1 MNTLKKQTPSTQFIQ
16 QLQTD
21 GKAWYL
27 THPKAGELTSGER
40 ITLKE
45 MSTAKSLQNL
55 QGLDESRLT
64 IEMAFK
70 GTNVRTALVC
80 DEAPTRAALIGMLTG
95 CVKYIDANKTLT
107 EPEHIAMAVNE
118 LVELFPTFTLED
130 WRLCLHM
137 MKKEHFGNY
146 WERLKVAQFVNCFT
160 KYDQLKQPVIQ
171 TIRENERKDAERM
184 QQEAMR
190 HLQPEY
196 ATEINPVAARVHPAD
211 WMAGT
216 NRLTYTERDEMQK
229 RQKQGNK

>member
-1 MNTLKKQTPSTQFIQ
+1 VAACF
-16 QLQTD
+16 
-21 GKAWYL
+21 
-27 THPKAGELTSGER
+27 E
-40 ITLKE
+40 
-45 MSTAKSLQNL
+45 
-55 QGLDESRLT
+55 
-64 IEMAFK
+64 
-70 GTNVRTALVC
+70 GTNVKTALKIN
-80 DEAPTRAALIGMLTG
+80 ETATRAALVGMISR
-95 CVKYIDANKTLT
+95 CVDFIDANKTLT
-107 EPEHIAMAVNE
+107 EPAHIALTVNE
-118 LVELFPTFTLED
+118 LVQQFPAFTLED
-130 WRLCLHM
+130 WRLCLYM
-137 MKKEHFGNY
+137 MAKESFGPY
-146 WERLKVAQFVNCFT
+146 YERLKLAQFVDCFT